1 MHTRTLFYFA
11 LFTLAVAVSLRSAT
25 HFERDIVY
33 LYQPDAELRTRLSS
47 AEDLAA
53 HIKRLQA
60 AGTSFFASEQ
70 RRESLDVVV
79 GVKPG
84 KRVKI
89 WFISSRRSS
98 GDRELHALRKRL
110 EAVEPCSVHSG
121 PVVFALNWT
130 IGGAKRTTPAGGSPF
145 PVPQEW
151 RNAGK
156 NLSIPD
162 GVFGRVWRD

>member
-1 MHTRTLFYFA
+1 MQTRTLFYFA
-11 LFTLAVAVSLRSAT
+11 LFTIALTVCVRSAT
-25 HFERDIVY
+25 HFERDMVY
-33 LYQPDAELRTRLSS
+33 LYQPDAELRARLSS

-53 HIKRLQA
+53 YIKRLQV

-70 RRESLDVVV
+70 KPESLDVVV

-84 KRVKI
+84 KKVKT

-98 GDRELHALRKRL
+98 EERELDALRKKL
-110 EAVEPCSVHSG
+110 EAVEPCSVHGG
-121 PVVFALNWT
+121 PVVFALNWN
-130 IGGAKRTTPAGGSPF
+130 IGGAKRAIPTGGSPF
-145 PVPQEW
+145 PVPREW